1 MEDNGLQDLESAN
14 SAELNQDMKNENVE
28 APDAILNQAP
38 QDVEIIDQQPAE
50 PIIEKESQIEDPVKS
65 IAETEQ
71 LINEIE
77 KSHEPKIE
85 KDYDL
90 LPKEQLVTLLE
101 DAVKVEDFNSI
112 KTEVALIKVAFQKKE
127 KDDKETLLN
136 KFIEDGGKKED
147 FDHSPDPLTERFNAA
162 FAIYREKKIRFNE
175 ALEKQKLENLAT
187 KLRILEELKH
197 LVESEEELKRTYDA
211 FKTLQEKWKEIGI
224 VPKSEIN
231 NLWQNYNFLVEK
243 FFDKVKINKELK
255 DLDLRKNLEAKM
267 ELCEKTEELLL
278 ETSIIKSFRQLQK
291 YHEMWREIGPVL
303 QDKKDEIWER
313 FRNATEKINER
324 RRDYYDK
331 LREDQEKNIEAKVA
345 LCEKAEQIAELVI
358 TTAKDWQE
366 QTTLL
371 NDLLKEWKGIG
382 PAPKKQNDDLWIRFK
397 AGIDNFFNTKKEFFG
412 KLKEEQ
418 INNYNQKLNLCLQAE
433 AIKENQDWKHTTE
446 ELIRLQHEWKKIGPV
461 PKKYS
466 DKIWKRFR
474 AACDDFFHAKSTYF
488 ANVDSKEEENLKL
501 KQDLI
506 AQIKEYQFGADN
518 NENLQIIKDFQRKYM
533 EIGHV
538 PMKVKDSL
546 HREFRE
552 AINAH
557 LDKLQ
562 IGTIEKST
570 ISFKSKFETIAHSPN
585 ANQTIYKEK
594 SFIIAKINTLKNDI
608 KLWENNIG
616 FFANS
621 KKANVLKDEF
631 LQKIEKA
638 KEDIKVMEEKLKF
651 LREVK

>member
-331 LREDQEKNIEAKVA
+331 LREDQEKNIESKVA

>member
-14 SAELNQDMKNENVE
+14 SAELDQDMKEENVE
-28 APDAILNQAP
+28 ATDVILNQAP
-38 QDVEIIDQQPAE
+38 QDVEINNQAFEE
-50 PIIEKESQIEDPVKS
+50 PTTEKESQTEDPIKS
-65 IAETEQ
+65 IAETKQ

-77 KSHEPKIE
+77 KSHEVKIE
-85 KDYDL
+85 KDFDV
-90 LPKEQLVTLLE
+90 LPKEQLVALLE
-101 DAVKVEDFNSI
+101 DAVKVDDFNSI
-112 KTEVALIKVAFQKKE
+112 KTEVALIKVAFQKKD
-127 KDDKETLLN
+127 KDDKEVLLN
-136 KFIEDGGKKED
+136 KFVEEGGKKED
-147 FDHSPDPLTERFNAA
+147 FNHVPDQLTERFNAA
-162 FAIYREKKIRFNE
+162 FAIYREKKTRFNE
-175 ALEKQKLENLAT
+175 DLEKQKLENLAT

-211 FKTLQEKWKEIGI
+211 FKTLQEKWKEIGL

-331 LREDQEKNIEAKVA
+331 LREDQEKNIEGKVA
-345 LCEKAEQIAELVI
+345 LCEKAEQIAEMVI

-366 QTTLL
+366 QTNLL
-371 NDLLKEWKGIG
+371 NDLLKEWKSIG

-397 AGIDNFFNTKKEFFG
+397 TGIDNFFNNKKEFFG

-433 AIKENQDWKHTTE
+433 AIKANQDWKHTTE
-446 ELIRLQHEWKKIGPV
+446 ELIRLQQEWKKIGPV

-474 AACDDFFHAKSTYF
+474 QACDDFFNAKQSYF
-488 ANVDSKEEENLKL
+488 ANIDSKEEENLKL
-501 KQDLI
+501 KQELI
-506 AQIKEYQFGADN
+506 QQIKDYQFGADN

-570 ISFKSKFETIAHSPN
+570 ISFKSKFENIAHSPN

>member
-1 MEDNGLQDLESAN
+1 MEENELQDLESAN
-14 SAELNQDMKNENVE
+14 SAEVNQDMKNEKEEVTDVK
-28 APDAILNQAP
+28 PDQSS
-38 QDVEIIDQQPAE
+38 QDVVINEQLTSDPT
-50 PIIEKESQIEDPVKS
+50 PEKENHADDVVKS

-77 KSHEPKIE
+77 KAQEQKTE
-85 KDYDL
+85 QDYDL
-90 LPKEQLVTLLE
+90 LPKEKLVELIE
-101 DAVKVEDFNSI
+101 EAVKSDNFNDI
-112 KTEVALIKVAFQKKE
+112 KTGVALIKIAFQKKE
-127 KDDKETLLN
+127 KEERETHLA
-136 KFIEDGGKKED
+136 KFLEEGGKKEE
-147 FDHSPDPLTERFNAA
+147 FTQTTNHLTDRFNAA
-162 FAIYREKKIRFNE
+162 YTIYREKKIRFNDD
-175 ALEKQKLENLAT
+175 LEKQKLQNLAV
-187 KLRILEELKH
+187 KLHILEELKH

-211 FKTLQEKWKEIGI
+211 FKTLQEKWKEIGL
-224 VPKSEIN
+224 VPKNEIN

-255 DLDLRKNLEAKM
+255 DLDLRKNFEAKM

-324 RRDYYDK
+324 RREYYDK
-331 LREDQEKNIEAKVA
+331 LREEQEKNIELKVA
-345 LCEKAEQIAELVI
+345 LCEKAEHVAELVI

-366 QTTLL
+366 QTNLL

-382 PAPKKQNDDLWIRFK
+382 PAPKKQNDDLWNRFK
-397 AGIDNFFNTKKEFFG
+397 AGVDNFFNNKKEFFG

-433 AIKENQDWKHTTE
+433 AVKTNQDWKHTTE
-446 ELIRLQHEWKKIGPV
+446 ELIHLQHEWKKIGPV

-474 AACDDFFHAKSTYF
+474 SACDDFFNAKSSYF
-488 ANVDSKEEENLKL
+488 ANIDSKEEENLKL
-501 KQDLI
+501 KQELI
-506 AQIKEYQFGADN
+506 LQVKDYKFGADN

-538 PMKVKDSL
+538 PMKFKDTL

-552 AINAH
+552 AVNSH

-562 IGTIEKST
+562 IGTVEKNT
-570 ISFKSKFETIAHSPN
+570 ISFKTKFETIAHNPG
-585 ANQTIYKEK
+585 ANQVIYKEK

-631 LQKIEKA
+631 LLKIEKA

-651 LREVK
+651 LRDVK